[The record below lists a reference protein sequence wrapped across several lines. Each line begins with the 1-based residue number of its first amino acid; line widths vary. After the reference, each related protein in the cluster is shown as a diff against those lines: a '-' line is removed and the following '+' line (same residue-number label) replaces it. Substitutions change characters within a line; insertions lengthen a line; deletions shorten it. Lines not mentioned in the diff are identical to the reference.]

1 VELVATEGGDDGPE
15 RLDVGAFG
23 ESVGHHVRGEG
34 ENGIVT
40 GTAKTKE
47 SGDGSSRS
55 GVCDGIKCLGGDG
68 VFEGKSQVVAVFVV
82 RND

>member
-1 VELVATEGGDDGPE
+1 M
-15 RLDVGAFG
+15 
-23 ESVGHHVRGEG
+23 
-34 ENGIVT
+34 
-40 GTAKTKE
+40 TKE

-55 GVCDGIKCLGGDG
+55 GVCDGIMFLGGDG